1 MTAYH
6 YGGVVCSQV
15 GHRQYNQDSPPR
27 ARRFRLSLTTRP
39 DRSASADSAA
49 ILEFKIATEDWEFE
63 QIHELS
69 YATFVEEIPQHS
81 ENSTRRLVDKFHE
94 ENTYFI
100 CLQGRRLLG
109 MVAARGNRPFS
120 LDYKLQDLD
129 TYLPPERP
137 ICEIRLLSIQKVHRN
152 GRVLQGLLTLLAR
165 DCLTRGY
172 RLAIV
177 SGTLREQRFYNR
189 LGFVPF
195 GPVAGSAKARYQPMY
210 RLLDTV
216 EEEWGPLFR
225 RETTTPPAWRPVNL
239 LPGPVDVN
247 PKVWRAFVG
256 APVSHRSPAFV
267 EALQLTRERLCS
279 LVGSRRVE
287 ILMGSGT
294 LANDMV
300 AGQLSML
307 PGRGLVVANGEF
319 GERLLDHASRMGLQ
333 YDALRLGWGEVI
345 DRHTLVRSLD
355 RQPRP
360 SWLWAVH
367 CETSTGVL
375 NDLEMLRELCAQS
388 DIQLCLDCISSI
400 GTVPLDLRD
409 VYLASGAS
417 GKGLAAFPGLSMV
430 FYNHEVP
437 PAPDALPR
445 YLDLGLHAVGQGV
458 PFTLSSN
465 LLDALRES
473 LDRFKSGR
481 VFENVAVVSRW
492 LRSSLRVDGY
502 HIVAPEEHACPG
514 VLTIAL
520 PQWVSSIVLGRRL
533 EEQGY
538 LLSFNSDYLLKRNWI
553 QVCLMG
559 EFSADSLNPLLGL
572 LRKLAPPTN
581 LEPSER
587 ENPS

>member
-1 MTAYH
+1 M
-6 YGGVVCSQV
+6 
-15 GHRQYNQDSPPR
+15 
-27 ARRFRLSLTTRP
+27 
-39 DRSASADSAA
+39 
-49 ILEFKIATEDWEFE
+49 
-63 QIHELS
+63 
-69 YATFVEEIPQHS
+69 EEIPQHR

-120 LDYKLQDLD
+120 LDHKLRDLD
-129 TYLPPERP
+129 AYLPPERP
-137 ICEIRLLSIQKVHRN
+137 VRELRLLSVQKAHRN
-152 GRVLQGLLTLLAR
+152 GRVFQGLLSLLAR
-165 DCLTRGY
+165 DCLSRGY
-172 RLAIV
+172 RLVVV
-177 SGTLREQRFYNR
+177 SGTLREQRFYSR

-195 GPVAGSAKARYQPMY
+195 GPVVGSAKARYQPMY

-216 EEEWGPLFR
+216 EEECGPLFR
-225 RETTTPPAWRPVNL
+225 RESTTPPARRPVSL
-239 LPGPVDVN
+239 LPGPVDIS
-247 PKVWRAFVG
+247 PKVWRAFAG

-294 LANDMV
+294 LSNDVV
-300 AGQLSML
+300 AGQLSRL
-307 PGRGLVVANGEF
+307 PGRGLIVANGEF
-319 GERLLDHASRMGLQ
+319 GERLLDHASRMGLR
-333 YDALRLGWGEVI
+333 YDTVRLGWGEVL
-345 DRHTLVRSLD
+345 DRRTLERSLD

-375 NDLEMLRELCAQS
+375 NDLAMLQELCAES
-388 DIQLCLDCISSI
+388 DVQLCLDCISSI

-417 GKGLAAFPGLSMV
+417 GKGLAAFPGLSLV
-430 FYNHEVP
+430 FYNHDVS

-445 YLDLGLHAVGQGV
+445 YLDLGLHAAGRGV
-458 PFTLSSN
+458 AFTLSSN

-481 VFENVAVVSRW
+481 VFENVAEVSRW

-502 HIVAPEEHACPG
+502 NIVAPEEHACPG
-514 VLTIAL
+514 VVTIAL
-520 PQWVSSIVLGRRL
+520 PLGVSSAGLGRRL

-538 LLSFNSDYLLKRNWI
+538 LLSFNSNYLLKRNWI

-559 EFSADSLNPLLGL
+559 EFSADNLKPLLGL
-572 LRKLAPPTN
+572 LRKLAPPTGP
-581 LEPSER
+581 EPAEGG
-587 ENPS
+587 NPS